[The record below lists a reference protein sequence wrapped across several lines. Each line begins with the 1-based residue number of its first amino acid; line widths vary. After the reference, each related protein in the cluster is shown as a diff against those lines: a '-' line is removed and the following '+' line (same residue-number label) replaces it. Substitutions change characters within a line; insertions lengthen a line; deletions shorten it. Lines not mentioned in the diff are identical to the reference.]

1 MKKSSKTP
9 VEKFNKLLQGS
20 ELAKISALLL
30 IIIST
35 KLIYQMREHIEYLIP
50 MALGVMLLIGYTI
63 NNLWLKNYSID
74 KENIGFQLKRYKL
87 YLAKREKYEASIM
100 FIWIL
105 TVVPSQ
111 LNGKNIN
118 LFVLLIFMALT
129 FIFIVIGN
137 FLFKKTKIEVK
148 ELESEINQLENAAI
162 TPIGN

>member
-9 VEKFNKLLQGS
+9 EEKFNKLLKGS
-20 ELAKISALLL
+20 ESAKISALIL
-30 IIIST
+30 ITISA

-50 MALGVMLLIGYTI
+50 MAIGVILLIGYTI
-63 NNLWLKNYSID
+63 NNLWLKNYKID
-74 KENIGFQLKRYKL
+74 EKNIQFQLKRYKL
-87 YLAKREKYEASIM
+87 YLAKREKYEVSIM

-111 LNGKNIN
+111 LYGKDIN

-129 FIFIVIGN
+129 FIFIVIVN

-148 ELESEINQLENAAI
+148 KLESEINQLKNSAI